1 MKLPKIRMMKLFDE
15 AKERIRNF
23 IEENSKLTATV
34 IALFVL
40 LVVLGLF
47 ALMFGG
53 RIRAKKALPA
63 EDFTKREEFFPP
75 QQAALTDDYY
85 FSRVTGEKWSNEER
99 DRWFTL
105 PDEQNLKKLGE
116 ANDDISD
123 KILEA
128 AP

>member
-1 MKLPKIRMMKLFDE
+1 MMELFDD
-15 AKERIRNF
+15 AKERIRSF

-40 LVVLGLF
+40 LVLGGLF

-53 RIRAKKALPA
+53 RIRAKKKLPA
-63 EDFTKREEFFPP
+63 EDFTKREDFFPP
-75 QQAALTDDYY
+75 QQASLTDDYY

-99 DRWFTL
+99 DRWFTV
-105 PDEQNLKKLGE
+105 PDEQNIKKLGE
-116 ANDDISD
+116 ANDAISD